1 MKFTKLDYCQYLLS
15 SPINYTVTNLADHLD
30 GISHDRINRY
40 LRGEKLTPRL
50 LWDNLK
56 ALVQTSEDAYLLFD
70 DTVLDKQYSS
80 AIELTRRQY
89 SGNAHRVIRG
99 IGLISCVYVNAQT
112 GQFWVIDYRLYDPE
126 GDGHSKLE
134 HVAEMLKGV
143 VHSKQLPFSTV
154 LMDSWYA
161 AQKLLA
167 QIDALGKIYYCPLK
181 CNRRVDD
188 SGGTQPYQRIDEL
201 VWSFEELTHGKLIK
215 VRGFPRD
222 KKVKLF
228 RVTVSTNRT
237 DFVVTNDLTQ
247 DSTDVT
253 QEVCGVRWKIE
264 EFHRELKQL
273 TGVEACQCRKARI
286 QRNHIACALLVWS
299 RLKAMAYQTGRTV
312 YQIKHGLLSDYLMAQ
327 LKHPAVQ
334 MTLA

>member
-1 MKFTKLDYCQYLLS
+1 MNFSKLDYCQYLLS
-15 SPINYTVTNLADHLD
+15 SPINYTLTNLSEHLD

-50 LWDNLK
+50 LWDNVEEM
-56 ALVQTSEDAYLLFD
+56 VQTSANAYIIFD
-70 DTVLDKQYSS
+70 DTVLDKHSS
-80 AIELTRRQY
+80 SRIELTRRQY
-89 SGNAHRVIRG
+89 SGNEHRVIRG
-99 IGLISCVYVNAQT
+99 IGLISCVYVNVET
-112 GQFWVIDYRLYDPE
+112 GQFWVIDYRLYDPD

-134 HVAEMLKGV
+134 QVGEMLNGV
-143 VHSKQLPFSTV
+143 VYSKQLPFTSV

-161 AQKLLA
+161 SQKLMG
-167 QIDALGKIYYCPLK
+167 QIDQLGKVYYCPLK
-181 CNRRVDD
+181 RNRRVDD

-201 VWSFEELTHGKLIK
+201 VWTPDELAQGKLIK
-215 VRGFPRD
+215 VRGFPKD

-228 RVTVSTNRT
+228 RVTISTNRT
-237 DFVVTNDLTQ
+237 EFVATNDLSQ
-247 DSTDVT
+247 ASTDAV
-253 QEVCGVRWKIE
+253 QDVCDVRWKIE

-299 RLKAMAYQTGRTV
+299 QLKGIAYQTGKTV
-312 YQIKHGLLSDYLMAQ
+312 YQIKQGMLSDYLIEQ
-327 LKHPAVQ
+327 LKNPSVK